1 MSLMDPITRMLH
13 QRHIYNDNVDAVIK
27 MARKRTQEEK
37 DLDFEVVHNDDDFVK
52 IIFENNGFELI
63 TDASENQKIFDFQK
77 SKKYVTKK
85 YYEFDDIGNLKMFNS
100 LKSFTIP
107 SRFPQGTGTNGLILV
122 DKRSKKSLSRDP
134 MVYIL
139 LVGGI
144 SMGIYMYF
152 KLNKLSFL

>member
-1 MSLMDPITRMLH
+1 
-13 QRHIYNDNVDAVIK
+13 

-107 SRFPQGTGTNGLILV
+107 SRFPQGTGTNGVILV
-122 DKRSKKSLSRDP
+122 DNRSKKSLSRDP